1 MNSFQSP
8 LEYPHRQPNSPPALQ
23 LDDPHPQQTPRSA
36 LFQENLLNGTTLAS
50 QMYHNNGNVLNA
62 SAISPEPRMHESSLS
77 LDHYNSCEID
87 WSIFHGMDLT
97 TSSTVST
104 AATPDSITP
113 NFLSRTV
120 SGTTQLDFPS
130 SLSNSMLS
138 NSYFENSFSQ
148 TNIKDA
154 ITSIDPK
161 AADLCYRWLS
171 NFSPCWPEEKD
182 FAALEQLTG
191 ESVTRIKTW
200 FSQRL
205 SQLAPSPSFP
215 NTSRQHLQLA
225 SPPSSSPPTP
235 SSSSPIAVAAASRKA
250 ASPGHPRA
258 FKAQTHCC
266 TPTPHPERLRTRD
279 PSRPFQC
286 TRACGRSFP
295 RKGEWT
301 KHEQKSCPQR
311 VWLCTVGAA
320 VFLPPPSS
328 SSSSSSTPSALADE
342 PSSRRGS
349 RICASCGEADPNS
362 SHLVSKHWATA
373 AADELENDGTTT
385 TTARWCR
392 KQFMRKDHLVV
403 HLRTVHGVAPDAEA
417 MAYYGAVG
425 ELEVGSGGGGGGGG
439 ELKGWYRWCGFCRR
453 DDCFRGWRE
462 RVDHLGRH
470 FKKEGRVMGEWRG
483 FFDDGDD
490 DDGEVDAGG

>member
-1 MNSFQSP
+1 
-8 LEYPHRQPNSPPALQ
+8 
-23 LDDPHPQQTPRSA
+23 
-36 LFQENLLNGTTLAS
+36 
-50 QMYHNNGNVLNA
+50 
-62 SAISPEPRMHESSLS
+62 
-77 LDHYNSCEID
+77 
-87 WSIFHGMDLT
+87 
-97 TSSTVST
+97 
-104 AATPDSITP
+104 
-113 NFLSRTV
+113 
-120 SGTTQLDFPS
+120 
-130 SLSNSMLS
+130 MLS
-138 NSYFENSFSQ
+138 SSYFENPFSQ

-161 AADLCYRWLS
+161 AADLCHRWLS
-171 NFSPCWPEEKD
+171 NFSPRWPEEKD

-215 NTSRQHLQLA
+215 STSRQHLQLA

-235 SSSSPIAVAAASRKA
+235 SSNSPIAVAATSRNA
-250 ASPGHPRA
+250 ASSPRA

-301 KHEQKSCPQR
+301 KHEQKSRPQR

-328 SSSSSSTPSALADE
+328 SSSSSSSSSTTTAFTDE
-342 PSSRRGS
+342 PSSRRRG
-349 RICASCGEADPNS
+349 RRLCASCGEPDPTS
-362 SHLVSKHWATA
+362 SHLVSKHWATTTA
-373 AADELENDGTTT
+373 TATDELLQSDSTTT
-385 TTARWCR
+385 TTPRWCR
-392 KQFMRKDHLVV
+392 KQFMRKDHLLV
-403 HLRTVHGVAPDAEA
+403 HLRTVHGMGAADDDAEA

-425 ELEVGSGGGGGGGG
+425 ELEVGE
-439 ELKGWYRWCGFCRR
+439 ELEGWYRWCGFCRR

-470 FKKEGRVMGEWRG
+470 FKKEGRGMGEWRG
-483 FFDDGDD
+483 FVGDDGDGGGG
-490 DDGEVDAGG
+490 GEVDVGG

>member
-1 MNSFQSP
+1 MHDSFFSMG
-8 LEYPHRQPNSPPALQ
+8 PH
-23 LDDPHPQQTPRSA
+23 D
-36 LFQENLLNGTTLAS
+36 
-50 QMYHNNGNVLNA
+50 
-62 SAISPEPRMHESSLS
+62 
-77 LDHYNSCEID
+77 SCGID

-97 TSSTVST
+97 TPSTIS
-104 AATPDSITP
+104 AAETPGSITP

-138 NSYFENSFSQ
+138 SSYFENSFSQ
-148 TNIKDA
+148 TNIEDA

-171 NFSPCWPEEKD
+171 NFSPRWPEEKD

-191 ESVTRIKTW
+191 ESVTRIKAW

-205 SQLAPSPSFP
+205 SQLAPSPSFQ
-215 NTSRQHLQLA
+215 NTSRQRLQLA

-235 SSSSPIAVAAASRKA
+235 SSSSPIAVAATSRNA
-250 ASPGHPRA
+250 ASPRA

-301 KHEQKSCPQR
+301 KHEQKSRPQR

-320 VFLPPPSS
+320 VFLPPSSS
-328 SSSSSSTPSALADE
+328 SSSSSSTTTAYADE
-342 PSSRRGS
+342 PSSRR
-349 RICASCGEADPNS
+349 RRLCASCGEPDPTS
-362 SHLVSKHWATA
+362 AHLVSKHWATA
-373 AADELENDGTTT
+373 AADELPDNDSSTTST
-385 TTARWCR
+385 TPRWCR
-392 KQFMRKDHLVV
+392 KQFMRKDHLLV
-403 HLRTVHGVAPDAEA
+403 HLRTVHGVAADAEA

-425 ELEVGSGGGGGGGG
+425 ELEVGGVGGSGG
-439 ELKGWYRWCGFCRR
+439 ELEGWYRWCGFCRR

-470 FKKEGRVMGEWRG
+470 FKKEGRAMGEWRG
-483 FFDDGDD
+483 FCD
-490 DDGEVDAGG
+490 DDGGGEEGG